1 MMVFAPLVDVLLHK
15 PIFLLFF
22 IGLRFLFFEVGH
34 CSLAGHAQ
42 PRRVTVV
49 LHFLR
54 KDNFS

>member
-1 MMVFAPLVDVLLHK
+1 MMMFAPLVHVLLHK
-15 PIFLLFF
+15 LRSLFFF

-49 LHFLR
+49 LHF
-54 KDNFS
+54 FAQG